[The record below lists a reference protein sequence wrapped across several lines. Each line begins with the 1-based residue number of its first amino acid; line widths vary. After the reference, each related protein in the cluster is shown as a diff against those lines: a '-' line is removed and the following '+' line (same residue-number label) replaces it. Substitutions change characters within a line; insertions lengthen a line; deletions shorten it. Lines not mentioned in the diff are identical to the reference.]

1 MSSRT
6 NLRPHTVINAQSMGA
21 SITSDITLL
30 QSLTKGS
37 YQVVW
42 SDGSTPIGTI
52 ALQVSD
58 NYSVD
63 PSGAVLNAG
72 TWTTATISVAGVP
85 ASSAPVSGNT
95 GSGFIDFSTAAYAT
109 RIIYTRTS
117 GSGTMSATVTGKV
130 S

>member
-1 MSSRT
+1 
-6 NLRPHTVINAQSMGA
+6 MGA